1 MEVENPANPLA
12 KEAPMPRKK
21 NLLDPASAVREGELP
36 DADGYVMTNDQK
48 AELERRMALRSR
60 TDMGMKAVNEYD
72 SAMDKTR
79 RRIGFGTG
87 VQVDEKKAK
96 ELDAKSNFEG
106 EMRRRQ
112 KAHYKRLLGR

>member
-1 MEVENPANPLA
+1 MA
-12 KEAPMPRKK
+12 RKK
-21 NLLDPASAVREGELP
+21 NPLDPSSAVREGELP
-36 DADGYVMTNDQK
+36 DADDGYVMTNDQK
-48 AELERRMALRSR
+48 AELERRMSLRSR

-112 KAHYKRLLGR
+112 KQHYKRLLGR